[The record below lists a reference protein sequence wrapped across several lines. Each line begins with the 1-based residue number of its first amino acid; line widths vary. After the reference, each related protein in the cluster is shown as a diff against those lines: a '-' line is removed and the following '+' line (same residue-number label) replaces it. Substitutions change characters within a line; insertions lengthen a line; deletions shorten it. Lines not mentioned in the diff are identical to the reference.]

1 MTRSPRLTS
10 FAAAGAAGAAA
21 ALIAG
26 GLLLVASESF
36 TEICPLVY
44 PAPLACQPATRN
56 AVATAGFAFAGV
68 QLLAALGIFVLGRVA
83 NSPKWLARTLAIAVV
98 VSAALALGCW
108 VVLITS
114 QRL

>member
-56 AVATAGFAFAGV
+56 TVATVGFAFAGV

-83 NSPKWLARTLAIAVV
+83 NSPKLLTNTLTTAVV
-98 VSAALALGCW
+98 SSAVIALGCW
-108 VVLITS
+108 IALVTS